1 MWAAG
6 TPGGVLIPRHDPP
19 LSLQFALKS
28 PPRSLSESLLLASPH
43 EQVNGRR
50 GAFSLRQD
58 GRGVVRTR
66 KTLVSCASVEITAE
80 MLNNYKAMYRPNFY
94 ESTCLRCNETV
105 YQVDR
110 VGPLKDFTFF
120 HSGCFKCAVCGT
132 KLTLKTYYNNQHR
145 QEDKEVYCNSHVPKI
160 GPGHLDGSSVGIRSA
175 LNVPKSTNFVNE
187 QIRGPG
193 RGIYEPESEFI
204 NYSSRS
210 RGN

>member
-1 MWAAG
+1 
-6 TPGGVLIPRHDPP
+6 
-19 LSLQFALKS
+19 
-28 PPRSLSESLLLASPH
+28 
-43 EQVNGRR
+43 
-50 GAFSLRQD
+50 
-58 GRGVVRTR
+58 
-66 KTLVSCASVEITAE
+66 
-80 MLNNYKAMYRPNFY
+80 MYRPNFY

-175 LNVPKSTNFVNE
+175 LNVPRSTNFVNE
-187 QIRGPG
+187 QIRGPSRTSDEG
-193 RGIYEPESEFI
+193 KDILVIILLTFLKPTAVIIGIIHITII
-204 NYSSRS
+204 NSKHAFLHQLPPFAKLSIPQNTTVCTM
-210 RGN
+210 GTW